1 MAQSETERFTGFA
14 ASYNA
19 GRPGY
24 PPQVVDCILEGL
36 SDPSGLKVADL
47 GAGTGLS
54 SQLFAQRGAT
64 VFAIEPNASM
74 RAKGASIA
82 GVTWCDGTAEHT
94 GLDDRSVDVVVAFQA
109 FHWFDYGAA
118 LGEMIRVLHPGGRA
132 AVLFYE
138 RDERDPFTRAYG
150 DVVRRFATDE
160 TEARRAHA
168 LQTFAQ
174 WPGWSRTQRHVIE
187 GEHVLDEAGLA
198 VRLESTSYLP
208 HSGPESDALKA
219 AVGELFRK
227 NAKDGRV
234 RLALQTIVVVA
245 EPKAR

>member
-24 PPQVVDCILEGL
+24 PPHVVDCILDGL
-36 SDPSGLKVADL
+36 SDPAKLKVADL

-54 SQLFAQRGAT
+54 AQLFSERGAT

-74 RAKGASIA
+74 RAKGASIP
-82 GVTWCDGTAEHT
+82 GISWLDGTAERT
-94 GLDDRSVDVVVAFQA
+94 GLEDRSVDVVTAFQA
-109 FHWFDYGAA
+109 FHWFDHAAA
-118 LGEMIRVLHPGGRA
+118 LEEMARILRAGGRA

-138 RDERDPFTRAYG
+138 RDETDPFTRAYG

-160 TEARRAHA
+160 TEARRASA
-168 LQTFAQ
+168 LETFAQ

-187 GEHVLDEAGLA
+187 GEHVLDAAGMA
-198 VRLESTSYLP
+198 VRLASTSYLP
-208 HSGPESDALKA
+208 HSGPEGDAVKA
-219 AVGELFRK
+219 AIDELFRA
-227 NAKDGRV
+227 NAKDGHV

-245 EPKAR
+245 EPKG

>member
-54 SQLFAQRGAT
+54 SQLFAERGAM

-74 RAKGASIA
+74 RAKGASIS
-82 GVTWCDGTAEHT
+82 GVTWRDGTGEKT
-94 GLDDRSVDVVVAFQA
+94 GLEDSSVDVVTAFQA
-109 FHWFDYGAA
+109 FHWFDHAA
-118 LGEMIRVLHPGGRA
+118 SLVEMTRILRPGGRA

-138 RDERDPFTRAYG
+138 RDESDPFTHAYG
-150 DVVRRFATDE
+150 DIVRRFATDE
-160 TEARRAHA
+160 TEERRARA

-174 WPGWSRTQRHVIE
+174 WPGWTHTQRHVIG
-187 GEHVLDEAGLA
+187 GEHVLDEAGMA

-208 HSGPESDALKA
+208 HSGPEGDTVRA
-219 AVGELFRK
+219 AIDELFRN

-234 RLALQTIVVVA
+234 RLMLQTIIVVA
-245 EPKAR
+245 EPK